1 VIGTV
6 DWFKRWIAPLAVVA
20 LGVGSL
26 AGAIW
31 YRAAVPVVFM
41 PGTERVVTQTFTPQ
55 PIVNTVTKTAAAPAP
70 SVETVERTAQ
80 AAAETVTRTIE
91 VPATQ
96 KQRETKTET
105 VTETATETERVLQ
118 VVDNDKGKSGERGN

>member
-1 VIGTV
+1 MIGTV
-6 DWFKRWIAPLAVVA
+6 DWFKRWIAPMGVA
-20 LGVGSL
+20 AIGIGSL

-31 YRAAVPVVFM
+31 YRAAVPVLVM

-70 SVETVERTAQ
+70 IVETVERTAQ
-80 AAAETVTRTIE
+80 AAAETVTRTVE

-96 KQRETKTET
+96 KQAETKTET
-105 VTETATETERVLQ
+105 VTATATETERVLT
-118 VVDNDKGKSGERGN
+118 VDLPGKGRKDGEG

>member
-1 VIGTV
+1 MGVAAIG
-6 DWFKRWIAPLAVVA
+6 I
-20 LGVGSL
+20 GSL

-31 YRAAVPVVFM
+31 YRAAVPVVVM

-91 VPATQ
+91 VPSTPER
-96 KQRETKTET
+96 RETKTET
-105 VTETATETERVLQ
+105 VTATATETERVLQ
-118 VVDNDKGKSGERGN
+118 VVDKDKGNGDRGN

>member
-1 VIGTV
+1 MIYVSGPMAGYPQ
-6 DWFKRWIAPLAVVA
+6 WNFPAFKEATARL
-20 LGVGSL
+20 
-26 AGAIW
+26 
-31 YRAAVPVVFM
+31 RAAVPVVFM
-41 PGTERVVTQTFTPQ
+41 PGQSTTVTQTFTPQ
-55 PIVNTVTKTAAAPAP
+55 PIVNTVTKTAEAPAP
-70 SVETVERTAQ
+70 VVETVEKTAQ